1 MIGTP
6 PEPQP
11 GVPRELVAW
20 RSAQLR
26 DVRYELDLTLSAAV
40 DRIAGRMTVRWH
52 FAHEPVDLVLDW
64 RPAAVTGLPQGVVHA
79 VSANGAALAA
89 TRVND
94 HLVISRAALRP
105 GANAVELEF
114 ASPVATA
121 GTAATRYRDREDGS
135 DYVYTLLV
143 PADAS
148 TLFPCL
154 DQPDL
159 KARFSLQVSVPPGW
173 TAVANAP
180 LAGTRDLA
188 NAIENH
194 MIKHLGLDVGKTYFK
209 MKNEN
214 FYIDGYDAFT
224 GLPAGSSYQMVLVPE
239 GNNWRPPVMVP
250 PARKAV
256 PESSSLLSKPVLPPW
271 LQQKLANGN
280 KPKPPAA
287 PK

>member
-1 MIGTP
+1 MKLI
-6 PEPQP
+6 PQ
-11 GVPRELVAW
+11 RLK
-20 RSAQLR
+20 
-26 DVRYELDLTLSAAV
+26 DL
-40 DRIAGRMTVRWH
+40 
-52 FAHEPVDLVLDW
+52 F
-64 RPAAVTGLPQGVVHA
+64 
-79 VSANGAALAA
+79 
-89 TRVND
+89 TRKSKKD
-94 HLVISRAALRP
+94 
-105 GANAVELEF
+105 
-114 ASPVATA
+114 ASPA
-121 GTAATRYRDREDGS
+121 
-135 DYVYTLLV
+135 
-143 PADAS
+143 PA
-148 TLFPCL
+148 
-154 DQPDL
+154 
-159 KARFSLQVSVPPGW
+159 SVE
-173 TAVANAP
+173 TAVATPEPVVEAPKEPSVQEKRLSRLNLFKSEEGVYTFNLDITQPSGVLGDKTMLMVSNRDTDLFVAMIGHSP

-256 PESSSLLSKPVLPPW
+256 PESSSLLSKPALPPW